1 MLDKLEFL
9 IALASERHFRRAAET
24 VGVSQPTLSAG
35 IKALEETL
43 GVALVNRGSRYVG
56 LTAEGEKVLAWARR
70 LVGDARA
77 MRQEVDVLKRGVVA
91 GEVRLGVIPTAL
103 PVAARLVDRFG
114 QAHPEVR
121 FTVLSLSSN
130 AILGMLEDFQID
142 GGLTY
147 LDNEPL
153 PQMAVTPMYLERYR
167 LVTARAGP
175 LGGRKTV
182 TWAEIARLPLC
193 LFTRDMQN
201 RRIVEEMLARHAA
214 GAAIDSMETNS
225 SLVMT
230 QLVMAGHWSS
240 VMPPALI
247 GAMPLPQEVATI
259 PIIDPDMTHEVGLVM
274 LDREPVTPTARA
286 LVRTTRELAQVLAL

>member
-1 MLDKLEFL
+1 
-9 IALASERHFRRAAET
+9 
-24 VGVSQPTLSAG
+24 
-35 IKALEETL
+35 
-43 GVALVNRGSRYVG
+43 
-56 LTAEGEKVLAWARR
+56 
-70 LVGDARA
+70 
-77 MRQEVDVLKRGVVA
+77 VVA

-114 QAHPEVR
+114 RAHPEVR

-147 LDNEPL
+147 VDNEPL

-167 LVTARAGP
+167 LVTARSGP
-175 LGGRKTV
+175 LGERRTV

-214 GAAIDSMETNS
+214 GAAIDSMQTNS

-247 GAMPLPQEVATI
+247 GAMPLPEEVATI
-259 PIIDPDMTHEVGLVM
+259 PIVEPDMTHEVGLVM

-286 LVRTTRELAQVLAL
+286 LVRVARDLAGVLAL